1 MAELEVSVAACRV
14 SYAALRYCF
23 WQRDAR
29 IEKSPVLLL
38 LLLLLM
44 VMMMEP
50 MERRRYYSEQR
61 QVDFVSCTM

>member
-38 LLLLLM
+38 LM

-61 QVDFVSCTM
+61 QVDFVSCTT

>member
-38 LLLLLM
+38 LLM

>member
-38 LLLLLM
+38 M

-61 QVDFVSCTM
+61 QVDFVSCTT